1 MYKERARE
9 VNRSLN
15 SIGEIGYNALSSVEV
30 DR

>member
-1 MYKERARE
+1 MERARE

-15 SIGEIGYNALSSVEV
+15 SNGEIGYNGLFSVEV